1 MLTKLF
7 RKPAVLLMAFAL
19 ALSASAPA
27 AQDNK
32 PAPQEE
38 NKPAA
43 QEDKK
48 DEKKD
53 ERKEEKK
60 EEKKEAMQQGT
71 PVIWQEP
78 TDIASRNL
86 LLGPGGEEMKPDLKQ
101 VTFEEAP
108 PEGGYSVKWRVRDVS
123 GKHWVVKLGN
133 EAQPET
139 VATRLVWA
147 AGYPTEVN
155 YLLPCVQ
162 ITNAPKPPSNK
173 SVKRCE
179 GKGFANVRFEARPD
193 NYKRLDAWS
202 WQENPFKG
210 TKEFAGLVVLMGL
223 LNNWDLKDE
232 NNKVVYVPADGGQGE
247 LRYIISDLGAT
258 FGKTGNF
265 ITHSRNE
272 PEKYVKTGFV
282 DKVEGGFVR
291 FDYSGKNGGLFDAV
305 TVEQARW
312 IGDILSRLSE
322 QQIKDAFRAAN
333 YNPEEV
339 EGLAQEVM
347 GRINALHT
355 LPVQITASTPTQ

>member
-1 MLTKLF
+1 MSNKGLRTFILTLTAAALTLTACA
-7 RKPAVLLMAFAL
+7 PAVGQNE
-19 ALSASAPA
+19 PA
-27 AQDNK
+27 APQT
-32 PAPQEE
+32 QEE
-38 NKPAA
+38 
-43 QEDKK
+43 KK
-48 DEKKD
+48 Q
-53 ERKEEKK
+53 EKK
-60 EEKKEAMQQGT
+60 EEKKEAMTQGT
-71 PVIWQEP
+71 PVLWQEP

-101 VTFEEAP
+101 VTFVEAAQ
-108 PEGGYSVKWRVRDVS
+108 EGGYSVKWRVRDAA
-123 GKHWVVKLGN
+123 GRQWVAKLGN

-155 YLLPCVQ
+155 YLVPCVR
-162 ITNAPKPPSNK
+162 IANAPKPPSNK

-193 NYKRLDAWS
+193 DYKRLDNWK
-202 WQENPFKG
+202 WNDNPFKG
-210 TKEFAGLVVLMGL
+210 SKEFAGLVVLMGL

-232 NNKVVYVPADGGQGE
+232 NNKVVFVPAQGGDGE

-291 FDYSGKNGGLFDAV
+291 FDYNGKNGGLFDGI

-312 IGDILSRLSE
+312 IGDILAQLSE
-322 QQIKDAFRAAN
+322 EQIKDAFRAAN
-333 YNPEEV
+333 YKPGEIEAM
-339 EGLAQEVM
+339 AQEVM

-355 LPVQITASTPTQ
+355 LPAPAAAATPAP